1 VGPQPTG
8 QAPRPSRCLEAAFEV
23 RVVVHPIGEVG
34 RRALRI
40 LQAEP
45 AVTEAAAW
53 GVTETPPRTRV
64 VEALDGVA
72 VVVTDRPEPDE
83 LAIACL
89 AAGASLVTTASWGG
103 EPAQAF
109 ADAGLSLVVGA
120 NIETGLA
127 ASLALQ
133 EAALMDE
140 PLEVRL
146 AWTVRG
152 RARRRGEPIPFPDP
166 VGSLWAREVDPHG
179 WTGYE
184 IPIKAFE
191 APVEGEWA
199 AAMAR
204 VSGALDDGVQ
214 RTIVGTADHA
224 QYLAAIALAAP
235 VVPAGQHAYHPGRQ
249 WASAAATAYLDR
261 ALASGLDVASFH
273 ETTAS

>member
-1 VGPQPTG
+1 MKV
-8 QAPRPSRCLEAAFEV
+8 A
-23 RVVVHPIGEVG
+23 VHPVGEVG

-45 AVTEAAAW
+45 AVTETVAW
-53 GVTETPPRTRV
+53 GVSERPPRTRV
-64 VEALDGVA
+64 VEDLDGVA
-72 VVVTDRPEPDE
+72 VMVTDRHEPDE
-83 LAIACL
+83 VARRCL
-89 AAGASLVTTASWGG
+89 EAGASLITTASWGG
-103 EPAQAF
+103 EPGQAF

-120 NIETGLA
+120 NIETGIA
-127 ASLALQ
+127 GSLALQ

-140 PLEVRL
+140 PLEVRI

-152 RARRRGEPIPFPDP
+152 RPRRRGEPIPFPGP
-166 VGSLWAREVDPHG
+166 VGSLWAYEVAAQG
-179 WTGYE
+179 WTGLA
-184 IPIKAFE
+184 IPVKAFE
-191 APVEGEWA
+191 APVDGEWA

-214 RTIVGTADHA
+214 RTIVGTADHF

-235 VVPAGQHAYHPGRQ
+235 AVPAGQHAYHPGRQ
-249 WASAAATAYLDR
+249 WASAAPTAYLDR

>member
-1 VGPQPTG
+1 MRI
-8 QAPRPSRCLEAAFEV
+8 A
-23 RVVVHPIGEVG
+23 VHPIGEVG

-53 GVTETPPRTRV
+53 GVSETPPRTRV
-64 VEALDGVA
+64 VDSLAGMV
-72 VVVTDRPEPDE
+72 VVVTDRPEPDD
-83 LAIACL
+83 LARECL

-103 EPAQAF
+103 EPWQAF

-127 ASLALQ
+127 SSLALQ

-146 AWTVRG
+146 AWTVPG
-152 RARRRGEPIPFPDP
+152 RPRRRGEPIPFPDP
-166 VGSLWAREVDPHG
+166 VGSRWGREVDARG
-179 WTGYE
+179 WTAHNL
-184 IPIKAFE
+184 PVKAFE
-191 APVEGEWA
+191 VPVEGEWS

-204 VSGALDDGVQ
+204 VSGALDEGVQ
-214 RTIVGTADHA
+214 RTIVGVADHRM
-224 QYLAAIALAAP
+224 YLAAIALAAP
-235 VVPAGQHAYHPGRQ
+235 AVPVAQHAYHPGRQ
-249 WASAAATAYLDR
+249 WASASPTAYLDR

-273 ETTAS
+273 ETTPA

>member
-1 VGPQPTG
+1 M
-8 QAPRPSRCLEAAFEV
+8 

-34 RRALRI
+34 RRVLRI

-64 VEALDGVA
+64 VDNLDGVA

-83 LAIACL
+83 LALACL
-89 AAGASLVTTASWGG
+89 DAGASLVTATSWGS
-103 EPAQAF
+103 EPGPAF

-120 NIETGLA
+120 NLETGIA
-127 ASLALQ
+127 TSLALQ
-133 EAALMDE
+133 EAALMDT

-166 VGSLWAREVDPHG
+166 VGSLWAQEVDPQG
-179 WTGYE
+179 WTGHN
-184 IPIKAFE
+184 IPVKAFE
-191 APVEGEWA
+191 APVEGDWA
-199 AAMAR
+199 GAMAR

-214 RTIVGTADHA
+214 RTIVGTADHL

-235 VVPAGQHAYHPGRQ
+235 AVPAGQHAYHPGRQ
-249 WASAAATAYLDR
+249 WASAAPTVYLDR
-261 ALASGLDVASFH
+261 ALASGREVGSVHGA
-273 ETTAS
+273 APG

>member
-1 VGPQPTG
+1 MK
-8 QAPRPSRCLEAAFEV
+8 
-23 RVVVHPIGEVG
+23 VVVHPVGEVG

-53 GVTETPPRTRV
+53 GVTETPPRTQV
-64 VEALDGVA
+64 VESLDGVA

-83 LAIACL
+83 LAVACL
-89 AAGASLVTTASWGG
+89 DAGAALVTATSWGG

-109 ADAGLSLVVGA
+109 AAAGISLVVGA
-120 NIETGLA
+120 NLETGIA

-152 RARRRGEPIPFPDP
+152 RVRRRGEPIPFPDP
-166 VGSLWAREVDPHG
+166 VGSLWAREVDPQG
-179 WTGYE
+179 WTGHN
-184 IPIKAFE
+184 IPVKAFE
-191 APVEGEWA
+191 APVEGDWA
-199 AAMAR
+199 GAMAQ

-214 RTIVGTADHA
+214 RTIVGAADHA

-235 VVPAGQHAYHPGRQ
+235 AVPAGLHAYHPGRS

-273 ETTAS
+273 ETTPA

>member
-1 VGPQPTG
+1 M
-8 QAPRPSRCLEAAFEV
+8 

-53 GVTETPPRTRV
+53 GVTEPPPRT
-64 VEALDGVA
+64 GVIA
-72 VVVTDRPEPDE
+72 DLEGVDVVVTDRPEPDD
-83 LAIACL
+83 LAKACL

-103 EPAQAF
+103 EPWQAL

-146 AWTVRG
+146 AWTVPG
-152 RARRRGEPIPFPDP
+152 RPRRRGEPIPFPEP
-166 VGSLWAREVDPHG
+166 VGSRWGKEVDPQG
-179 WTGYE
+179 WAGHNLSV
-184 IPIKAFE
+184 KAFE
-191 APVEGEWA
+191 APVDGQWA
-199 AAMAR
+199 GVMAR
-204 VSGALDDGVQ
+204 VSGALDGGVQ
-214 RTIVGTADHA
+214 RTIVGVADHA
-224 QYLAAIALAAP
+224 MYLAAIALAAP
-235 VVPAGQHAYHPGRQ
+235 VVPVGQHAYDPGRQ
-249 WASAAATAYLDR
+249 WDSAAPTAYLDR
-261 ALASGLDVASFH
+261 ALASGLDIASFH
-273 ETTAS
+273 ETTPA